1 MKTNSHIMT
10 QAEIIDCGLDC
21 EADSLA
27 YVLARLLESALK
39 EIKDIAEC
47 ETCSDIQAEANLFQR
62 YVDDLLDCLQNGD
75 LAEINEMLGNHCR
88 GKRQEPI
95 E

>member
-1 MKTNSHIMT
+1 MT

-39 EIKDIAEC
+39 EIKDIGEC
-47 ETCSDIQAEANLFQR
+47 ETCSDSQAEADQLAGELSELMDIVQ
-62 YVDDLLDCLQNGD
+62 QGD
-75 LAEINEMLGNHCR
+75 LAEVNDFLRLHR
-88 GKRQEPI
+88 RSPRQEPI
-95 E
+95 K

>member
-1 MKTNSHIMT
+1 MT

-27 YVLARLLESALK
+27 YVLARLLESALQ
-39 EIKDIAEC
+39 EIKDIAKC
-47 ETCSDIQAEANLFQR
+47 ETCSVSYAEVMAISAELSELMDIVQQ
-62 YVDDLLDCLQNGD
+62 GD
-75 LAEINEMLGNHCR
+75 LAEVNDFLR
-88 GKRQEPI
+88 LYQRSPRQEPI